1 MSIGDGRFGLRR
13 IRRGRS
19 VVAMKP
25 LACIRHQG
33 SAPLGIIEDVLR
45 ERDLPWRYV
54 DAWSSDGLPDVS
66 EVSGLIVL
74 GGEMNADDLD
84 GYPFLQE
91 VRSLVRSAVDAEV
104 PVLGV
109 CLGAQVLTRAL
120 GARVRPAPVR
130 EIGFLPV
137 KATDAGMD
145 DGVLAAFTPAATV
158 FQFHEDECELPAGA
172 ELLLEGEDVRVQAFR
187 AGPSAYGVQFHFEVT
202 PEIVAAWCDEVP
214 DLEQGWGRSK
224 EAVVAEAERHLDAQT
239 MAGRQVARAFLE
251 LVRST

>member
-1 MSIGDGRFGLRR
+1 
-13 IRRGRS
+13 
-19 VVAMKP
+19 MKR

-33 SAPLGIIEDVLR
+33 SAPLGIIESVLH
-45 ERDLPWRYV
+45 DSGVGWRYI
-54 DAWSSDGLPDVS
+54 DAWSSAGLPEVS
-66 EVSGLIVL
+66 EVSGLILL

-84 GYPFLQE
+84 RYPFLQH

-120 GARVRPAPVR
+120 GGEVRPAPVR

-145 DGVLAAFTPAATV
+145 DPVLAPFAPAATV
-158 FQFHEDECELPAGA
+158 FQFHEDECELPPGA
-172 ELLLEGEDVRVQAFR
+172 ELLFEGEDVRVQAFR
-187 AGPSAYGVQFHFEVT
+187 AGTSAYGVQFHFEVT

-214 DLEQGWGRSK
+214 DLEQTWGKTK
-224 EAVVAEAERHLDAQT
+224 EDVVAEAEHHLDAQAV
-239 MAGRQVARAFLE
+239 AGRAAASAFLR
-251 LVRST
+251 LIRST